1 MNTDRTCGCK
11 GFNSCLICEAEF
23 GIESSDPAQ
32 ERIDQFEEE
41 REFCIDCSRLFN
53 KKNEKNCCEKTSE
66 EPVFQGIKIIRDFIT
81 SDEENTLLEDLD
93 EAPWTTSQSGR
104 RKQNY
109 GPRANFKKRKAKLG
123 AFQGFPMPTKFIQER
138 FKTVSSIQDY
148 KTVEQ
153 CSIEYRPEMG
163 ACINPHIDDCWIW
176 GERIVQLNLMSDTYL
191 TLVPFEATEPMRY
204 NLPDVAKYPKIMNE
218 DTGEVQFNPFE
229 KKNWDNCESY
239 PIKNSSDNNYVV
251 RVPLPRRSLLI
262 LYGNPRYNWEHC
274 VLRKDI
280 SSRRIVIAYR
290 ELTPTYLPN
299 GLEESI
305 GQEILEK
312 AENFF

>member
-53 KKNEKNCCEKTSE
+53 KKNDKNCCEKSSE

-81 SDEENTLLEDLD
+81 SDEEKTLLEDLD

-138 FKTVSSIQDY
+138 FKTVSSIQVIY
-148 KTVEQ
+148 SIICSFVSTKKTSKTDSCQMIKVIF
-153 CSIEYRPEMG
+153 IECRFKFVLFDSFG
-163 ACINPHIDDCWIW
+163 
-176 GERIVQLNLMSDTYL
+176 L
-191 TLVPFEATEPMRY
+191 F
-204 NLPDVAKYPKIMNE
+204 
-218 DTGEVQFNPFE
+218 
-229 KKNWDNCESY
+229 
-239 PIKNSSDNNYVV
+239 
-251 RVPLPRRSLLI
+251 
-262 LYGNPRYNWEHC
+262 C
-274 VLRKDI
+274 VFSQI
-280 SSRRIVIAYR
+280 CY
-290 ELTPTYLPN
+290 
-299 GLEESI
+299 
-305 GQEILEK
+305 
-312 AENFF
+312 F

>member
-53 KKNEKNCCEKTSE
+53 KKNDENCCEKTSE

-81 SDEENTLLEDLD
+81 LDEEKTLLEDLD

-138 FKTVSSIQDY
+138 FKTVSSIQVIY
-148 KTVEQ
+148 SNIYSFISTKKTSKTDSCQMIKVIF
-153 CSIEYRPEMG
+153 IE
-163 ACINPHIDDCWIW
+163 CQFKF
-176 GERIVQLNLMSDTYL
+176 VS
-191 TLVPFEATEPMRY
+191 TLFQSLSHSVFF
-204 NLPDVAKYPKIMNE
+204 VCFHKYV
-218 DTGEVQFNPFE
+218 TF
-229 KKNWDNCESY
+229 
-239 PIKNSSDNNYVV
+239 
-251 RVPLPRRSLLI
+251 
-262 LYGNPRYNWEHC
+262 
-274 VLRKDI
+274 
-280 SSRRIVIAYR
+280 
-290 ELTPTYLPN
+290 
-299 GLEESI
+299 
-305 GQEILEK
+305 
-312 AENFF
+312 ENF

>member
-81 SDEENTLLEDLD
+81 SDEEKTLLEDLD

-138 FKTVSSIQDY
+138 FKTVSSIQVIY
-148 KTVEQ
+148 
-153 CSIEYRPEMG
+153 SMNY
-163 ACINPHIDDCWIW
+163 
-176 GERIVQLNLMSDTYL
+176 TYIRL
-191 TLVPFEATEPMRY
+191 FQV
-204 NLPDVAKYPKIMNE
+204 
-218 DTGEVQFNPFE
+218 
-229 KKNWDNCESY
+229 KKNL
-239 PIKNSSDNNYVV
+239 K
-251 RVPLPRRSLLI
+251 LI
-262 LYGNPRYNWEHC
+262 L
-274 VLRKDI
+274 VK
-280 SSRRIVIAYR
+280 
-290 ELTPTYLPN
+290 
-299 GLEESI
+299 
-305 GQEILEK
+305 
-312 AENFF
+312 